1 MSTAAAKPAFSL
13 PDIDVSQLNVDNI
26 DESQLRALV
35 DKFLTQ
41 GATFKQLKGFT
52 EDEME
57 AVYTVA
63 YNLFQNG
70 KLDDADKV
78 FRFLCFFDHLCQKYW
93 LGLGMCRKAMK
104 NYAGAIDAF
113 GLAGILDIHDPRPA
127 VLSAECHIQLGHR
140 DEAISAL
147 NSAIGFGGDN
157 SKYAA
162 LVDRAKMMLKVL
174 EESAAQD
181 SAK

>member
-1 MSTAAAKPAFSL
+1 MAATAEFDLSEL
-13 PDIDVSQLNVDNI
+13 SIENI
-26 DESQLRALV
+26 DDAKMQSVVER
-35 DKFLTQ
+35 FLSK
-41 GATFKQLKGFT
+41 GATFKQLKGFS

-57 AVYTVA
+57 AVYSVA

-70 KLDDADKV
+70 KLDDAEKV

-93 LGLGMCRKAMK
+93 IGLGSCRKALK
-104 NYAGAIDAF
+104 NFAGAIDCF
-113 GLAGILDIHDPRPA
+113 GLAGLLDLKDPRPA

-147 NSAIGFGGDN
+147 SAAIGFGGEN
-157 SKYAA
+157 VKYAA

-174 EESAAQD
+174 EQKTA
-181 SAK
+181 

>member
-1 MSTAAAKPAFSL
+1 MPATAEPKFQL
-13 PDIDVSQLNVDNI
+13 PEFDLSQLNVDNI
-26 DESQLRALV
+26 DEAQLQALV

-70 KLDDADKV
+70 KLDDAEKV

-93 LGLGMCRKAMK
+93 LGLGACRKSLK
-104 NYAGAIDAF
+104 NFAGAIDSF
-113 GLAGILDIHDPRPA
+113 GLASILDIRDPRPA
-127 VLSAECHIQLGHR
+127 LQSAECHIQLGRR

-147 NSAIGFGGDN
+147 SAAIGYGGQN
-157 SKYAA
+157 AKYAS

-174 EESAAQD
+174 EESSAQGT
-181 SAK
+181 AK